1 MIINYDVLALAD
13 NDEIRQI
20 WNSLSGAEKDV
31 LLQLRKVTWDG
42 NLASK
47 HGRNGLV
54 DKGLA
59 FRCNGFQVISK
70 GGLMLLSKL
79 GKLEELTK

>member
-1 MIINYDVLALAD
+1 MIINYAVLT
-13 NDEIRQI
+13 NDEIQRI
-20 WNSLSGAEKDV
+20 WDSLSGAEKDV

-42 NLASK
+42 NLVSK
-47 HGRNGLV
+47 HGRDGLV
-54 DKGLA
+54 NKGLA

-70 GGLMLLSKL
+70 DGLMFLSKL